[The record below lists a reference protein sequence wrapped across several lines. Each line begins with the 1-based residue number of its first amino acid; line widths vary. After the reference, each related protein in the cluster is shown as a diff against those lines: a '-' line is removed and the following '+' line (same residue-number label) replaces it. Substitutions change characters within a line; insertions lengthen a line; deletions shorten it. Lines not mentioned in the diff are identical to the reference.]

1 MVKIS
6 VAGASGYAGGELLR
20 LLLGHPEVE
29 LGSIAAG
36 GKAGERIVD
45 VHPNLVALADRTF
58 DATSAK
64 ALAQADLTFL
74 ALPHGESAAIALEL
88 GSGVAVV
95 DLGAD
100 FRLASAAAWEAFY
113 KIPHAGTWTYGLP
126 ELDGNREKIGKSR
139 QVANP
144 GCYPTTVA
152 LALAPLL
159 GAGLI
164 ETAGISVVAA
174 SGTSGAGRKPAD
186 AYLAS
191 QVMGS
196 MSAYGVGG
204 VHRHTPE
211 IEQSLS
217 RAAGQDI
224 TVSFTPLLA
233 PMSRGMLSTCSAQI
247 KPGVTAGQLRGALAD
262 AYADE
267 PFVIVLPEGVL
278 PQTSSVYG
286 TNAAQ
291 LQLVPDERV
300 GRVIVLC
307 AVDNLGKGAAGQ
319 ALQNANL
326 MLGFPETLG
335 LTANGVAP

>member
-1 MVKIS
+1 MVTIS

-20 LLLGHPEVE
+20 LLLAHPEVT
-29 LGSIAAG
+29 LGAIAAG
-36 GKAGERIVD
+36 GRAGDRIVD
-45 VHPNLVALADRTF
+45 VHPNLLALADRSF
-58 DATSAK
+58 EATTPET
-64 ALAQADLTFL
+64 LGQADLVFL
-74 ALPHGESAAIALEL
+74 ALPHGESAAIAAQLPT
-88 GSGVAVV
+88 GVRVV

-100 FRLASAAAWEAFY
+100 FRLERTDAWERFY
-113 KIPHAGTWTYGLP
+113 GIPHAGTWTYGLP
-126 ELDGNREKIGKSR
+126 ELDGNREQIRTSH

-159 GAGLI
+159 QAGLI
-164 ETAGISVVAA
+164 GAEGISVVAA

-196 MSAYGVGG
+196 ISAYGVGG

-211 IEQSLS
+211 IEQSLA
-217 RAAGQDI
+217 RAAGQDV

-233 PMSRGMLSTCSAQI
+233 PMPRGMLATCSAAA
-247 KPGVTAGQLRGALAD
+247 KPGVTAAQLRGAMQQ

-267 PFVIVLPEGVL
+267 PFVSLLPEGVL
-278 PQTSSVYG
+278 PQTSSVLG

-291 LQLVPDERV
+291 LQVVLDDRV

-307 AVDNLGKGAAGQ
+307 AIDNLGKGAAGQ

-326 MLGFPETLG
+326 MLGLPEGMG
-335 LTANGVAP
+335 LTTNGVAP

>member
-1 MVKIS
+1 MVTIS

-20 LLLGHPEVE
+20 LLLAHPDVS
-29 LGSIAAG
+29 LGAIAAG
-36 GKAGERIVD
+36 GRAGDRIVD
-45 VHPNLVALADRTF
+45 VHPNLIALADRSF
-58 DATSAK
+58 DATSAQV
-64 ALAQADLTFL
+64 LGQADLVFL
-74 ALPHGESAAIALEL
+74 ALPHGESASIAEQLPDT
-88 GSGVAVV
+88 VRIV

-100 FRLASAAAWEAFY
+100 FRLTSSAAWEQFY
-113 KIPHAGTWTYGLP
+113 GIPHAGTWTYGLP
-126 ELDGNREKIGKSR
+126 ELDGNRARIQQSR

-159 GAGLI
+159 SAGLI
-164 ETAGISVVAA
+164 ETTGISVVAA

-211 IEQSLS
+211 IEQSLA
-217 RAAGQDI
+217 RAAGEAV

-233 PMSRGMLSTCSAQI
+233 PMPRGMLSTCSAQV
-247 KPGVTAGQLRGALAD
+247 KPGASAAQLRAALLD
-262 AYADE
+262 AYAQE

-278 PQTSSVYG
+278 PQTSSVLG

-291 LQLVPDERV
+291 LQVVLDERV

-307 AVDNLGKGAAGQ
+307 ALDNLGKGAAGQ

-326 MLGFPETLG
+326 MLGLSEGLG
-335 LTANGVAP
+335 LTTNGVAP